1 MRNLKIGYSIIFAA
15 ILLVSFVLIPVSAT
29 VNNSK
34 VANNTSDMPEFEE
47 WVKPMDLSEY
57 NGHKPQV
64 KQEPLSPE
72 ELEKTSPFII
82 ALNESEKKELNSIP
96 KETTF
101 QQANFESGGQISINI
116 PAKSTELSE
125 SEGKTRSNPDVK
137 ITEVT
142 YQWYWVQDTIFNN
155 YVIIHNYGTSTVSGK
170 VLFWSAEDGYG
181 SYKTFSNL
189 APDSNTT
196 VTVPFK
202 PTSTQSSIGIKPIA
216 LEVRVDPD
224 DISTHFVWMPYDG
237 IEKYNNDVNHLSDP
251 DGGDNLEI
259 SDLYHFPFNEG
270 YRIISEAAVA
280 GDNTITPYETA
291 NEINKYVHDIM
302 HYDEEEYLDRK
313 YTAADLWIV
322 NHKNASGN
330 YIGVCD
336 EYATLSVSFARSLGV
351 PSKYYYMGYLNMSNN
366 SESGAHAISEIWDGN
381 EWIHSD
387 PTWKSFNNPQIYV
400 QGNYSNIKIWNM
412 KNADD
417 SRDNNDPL
425 GDLLLH
431 FWNDFERDYLG
442 ELVKYN

>member
-1 MRNLKIGYSIIFAA
+1 MRNLKIGYSIIFAV
-15 ILLVSFVLIPVSAT
+15 ILLISFVLIPVSAT

-155 YVIIHNYGTSTVSGK
+155 YVTIHNYGTSTVSGK

-181 SYKTFSNL
+181 YYKSFSNL

-251 DGGDNLEI
+251 DGGVNLNT
-259 SDLYHFPFNEG
+259 SDIYHFPFNEG
-270 YRIISEAAVA
+270 YNIIFEAAVA
-280 GDNTITPYETA
+280 GDNSTTPYETA
-291 NEINKYVHDIM
+291 NQITDHVFKVM
-302 HYDEEEYLDRK
+302 HYDCEKFLDRN
-313 YTAADLWIV
+313 YTASDLWII
-322 NHKNASGN
+322 NHRNASGY

-336 EYATLSVSFARSLGV
+336 EYTTLSNAFNRALGI
-351 PSKYYYMGYLNMSNN
+351 PSKQYYLNMTN
-366 SESGAHAISEIWDGN
+366 SSGNRSAHEMAEIWDGQ

-387 PTWKSFNNPQIYV
+387 PTWNSFDNPGIYV
-400 QGNYSNIKIWNM
+400 SRNYSNMHFWNM

-417 SRDNNDPL
+417 SLYAGDPM
-425 GDLLLH
+425 GDGLLH
-431 FWNDFERDYLG
+431 FWFDFEREYLG
-442 ELVKYN
+442 MLDKYN